1 MRPLEVINMSEEEA
15 LELRQSEKMA
25 SRSSDLQ
32 AKLREAQVLSCLLFW
47 CCHSSLFQETA
58 RRQSTEHE
66 VAIGKEISARAHHQ
80 KEVKALSKQRAQDLA
95 DMVQLEQEVSP
106 SWNIYVGGMSR
117 SRERMGAMSWNVECC
132 RHTQNVRDLTLPLLL
147 CCCSQRTTARG

>member
-1 MRPLEVINMSEEEA
+1 MSEEEA

-32 AKLREAQVLSCLLFW
+32 AKLREA
-47 CCHSSLFQETA
+47 QETA

-80 KEVKALSKQRAQDLA
+80 KEVKALSKQRTQDLA
-95 DMVQLEQEVSP
+95 DMVQLEQEVIALTSNFDEDGRY
-106 SWNIYVGGMSR
+106 WEILN
-117 SRERMGAMSWNVECC
+117 GAMQVEQVAQQADFSFSKDRAAGLAEVGSSMQVCARVVICC
-132 RHTQNVRDLTLPLLL
+132 FYAALSGEL
-147 CCCSQRTTARG
+147 